1 MNFELYIDYASRIG
15 VSFICGF
22 CLGIERKSRQHSVGI
37 RTLVLISISSCLLSI
52 LSVYMAETFKVTGD
66 PTRIAAGVA
75 SGIGFIGGGAI
86 MRYGLNI
93 RGLTTA
99 AIIFT
104 ASAVG
109 LACGAALYVPAF
121 LTMAALA
128 IVLFIMN
135 RLEKKIFPAAK
146 SKLFTITF
154 NGKGESIPEEATSKI
169 MLNHGFIIHDM
180 NIDYNAQSNQTRLVY
195 TTKTPDKLD
204 SMKFATEIEK
214 LENLAE
220 FKLDDKVGD

>member
-1 MNFELYIDYASRIG
+1 MNYNIYIDYAIRIG

-52 LSVYMAETFKVTGD
+52 LSIYMAESFNVTGD

-109 LACGAALYVPAF
+109 LACGAALYVPAL
-121 LTMAALA
+121 LTMLALA
-128 IVLFIMN
+128 VVLFIMN

-146 SKLFTITF
+146 TKILTISFSGTD
-154 NGKGESIPEEATSKI
+154 IPKSFLTET
-169 MLNHGFIIHDM
+169 MLRYGFIIHDM
-180 NIDYNAQSNQTRLVY
+180 NIEYNKPENQTTLVF
-195 TTKTPDKLD
+195 TTKTPDKLSLVD
-204 SMKFATEIEK
+204 FVNEIEK
-214 LENLAE
+214 LEKLVN
-220 FKLDDKVGD
+220 FKLDDKVAD

>member
-1 MNFELYIDYASRIG
+1 MNYNIYIDYAVRIA
-15 VSFICGF
+15 VSFVCGF

-52 LSVYMAETFKVTGD
+52 LSIYMAESFNVEGD

-99 AIIFT
+99 AIIFA

-109 LACGAALYVPAF
+109 LACGAALYFPA
-121 LTMAALA
+121 LITMFALA

-135 RLEKKIFPAAK
+135 KLEKKIFPAAK
-146 SKLFTITF
+146 TKILTITF
-154 NGKGESIPEEATSKI
+154 NGTDIPKSFLTET
-169 MLNHGFIIHDM
+169 MLRYGFIIHDM
-180 NIDYNAQSNQTRLVY
+180 NIEYDKPLNQTKLVFTSKAPDRLNLMDF
-195 TTKTPDKLD
+195 TK
-204 SMKFATEIEK
+204 EIES
-214 LENLAE
+214 LEKIVS
-220 FKLDDKVGD
+220 FKLDDKVAD

>member
-1 MNFELYIDYASRIG
+1 MDFELYIDYAIRIG

-52 LSVYMAETFKVTGD
+52 LSIYMAESFNVTGD

-109 LACGAALYVPAF
+109 LACGAALYVPAL
-121 LTMAALA
+121 LTMIALA

-146 SKLFTITF
+146 TKILTITF
-154 NGKGESIPEEATSKI
+154 NGTDIPKSFLTET
-169 MLNHGFIIHDM
+169 MLRYGFIIHDM
-180 NIDYNAQSNQTRLVY
+180 NIEYDKPLNQTKLVFTSKAPDRLNLMDF
-195 TTKTPDKLD
+195 TK
-204 SMKFATEIEK
+204 EIESLEK
-214 LENLAE
+214 LVS
-220 FKLDDKVGD
+220 FKLDDKVAD

>member
-1 MNFELYIDYASRIG
+1 MNYELYIDYAVRIA
-15 VSFICGF
+15 VSFACGF

-52 LSVYMAETFKVTGD
+52 LSVHMAENFNVSGD

-109 LACGAALYVPAF
+109 LACGAALYVPAL

-146 SKLFTITF
+146 TKILTISF
-154 NGKGESIPEEATSKI
+154 NGTDIPKDFLTET
-169 MLNHGFIIHDM
+169 MLCYGFIIHDM
-180 NIDYNAQSNQTRLVY
+180 NIEYDKALNQTKLVF
-195 TTKTPDKLD
+195 TSKAPDKLNLMD
-204 SMKFATEIEK
+204 FTKEIESLEK
-214 LENLAE
+214 LVN
-220 FKLDDKVGD
+220 FKLDDKVAD

>member
-1 MNFELYIDYASRIG
+1 MNLELYIDYAIRIG

-52 LSVYMAETFKVTGD
+52 LSIYMAESFNVTGD

-109 LACGAALYVPAF
+109 LACGAALYVPAL
-121 LTMAALA
+121 LTMIALA
-128 IVLFIMN
+128 VVLFIMN

-146 SKLFTITF
+146 TKILTITF
-154 NGKGESIPEEATSKI
+154 NGTDIPKSFLTEI
-169 MLNHGFIIHDM
+169 MLRYGFIIHDM
-180 NIDYNAQSNQTRLVY
+180 NIEYDKPLNQTKLVFTSKAPDRLNLMDF
-195 TTKTPDKLD
+195 TK
-204 SMKFATEIEK
+204 EIESLEK
-214 LENLAE
+214 LVS
-220 FKLDDKVGD
+220 FKLDDKVAD

>member
-1 MNFELYIDYASRIG
+1 MDLQILGDYAIRIG
-15 VSFICGF
+15 VSFACGF

-52 LSVYMAETFKVTGD
+52 LSVYMAEAFNVTGD

-109 LACGAALYVPAF
+109 LACGAALYFPAL
-121 LTMAALA
+121 LTMLALA
-128 IVLFIMN
+128 VVLFIMN

-154 NGKGESIPEEATSKI
+154 NGKGEAVPQEETSKI
-169 MLNHGFIIHDM
+169 MLSFGFIIHDM
-180 NIDYNAQSNQTRLVY
+180 NIDYNAESNQTRLVF
-195 TTKTPDKLD
+195 TTKTPDKLET
-204 SMKFATEIEK
+204 MKFATEIEK

>member
-1 MNFELYIDYASRIG
+1 
-15 VSFICGF
+15 
-22 CLGIERKSRQHSVGI
+22 
-37 RTLVLISISSCLLSI
+37 
-52 LSVYMAETFKVTGD
+52 MAESFNVTGD

-109 LACGAALYVPAF
+109 LACGAALYVPAL

-146 SKLFTITF
+146 SKLVTITF
-154 NGKGESIPEEATSKI
+154 KGSDIPKSFLTET
-169 MLNHGFIIHDM
+169 MLRYGFIIHDM
-180 NIDYNAQSNQTRLVY
+180 NIEYDKPANITKLVFTSKAPDRLNLMEF
-195 TTKTPDKLD
+195 TK
-204 SMKFATEIEK
+204 EIES
-214 LENLAE
+214 LENLVN
-220 FKLDDKVGD
+220 FKLDDKVAD

>member
-1 MNFELYIDYASRIG
+1 MNYEIYADYAIRIA
-15 VSFICGF
+15 VSFACGF

-52 LSVYMAETFKVTGD
+52 LSIYMAETFKVTGD

-109 LACGAALYVPAF
+109 LACGAALYVPAL
-121 LTMAALA
+121 LTMLALA

-146 SKLFTITF
+146 SKLVTITI
-154 NGKGESIPEEATSKI
+154 NGTDIPKSFLTET
-169 MLNHGFIIHDM
+169 MQRYGFIIHDM
-180 NIDYNAQSNQTRLVY
+180 NVEYDKPLNQTTLVF
-195 TTKTPDKLD
+195 TTKTPDRLSLVDFVK
-204 SMKFATEIEK
+204 EIES
-214 LENLAE
+214 LNNLIS
-220 FKLDDKVGD
+220 FKLDDMISD

>member
-1 MNFELYIDYASRIG
+1 MNYELYADYAIRIA
-15 VSFICGF
+15 VSFACGF

-52 LSVYMAETFKVTGD
+52 LSIYMAESFNVTGD

-109 LACGAALYVPAF
+109 LACGAALYVPAL
-121 LTMAALA
+121 LTMLALA
-128 IVLFIMN
+128 VVLFIMN

-146 SKLFTITF
+146 SKLVTITF
-154 NGKGESIPEEATSKI
+154 NGTDIPKSFLTET
-169 MLNHGFIIHDM
+169 MQRYGFIIHDM
-180 NIDYNAQSNQTRLVY
+180 NIEYDKPLNQTKLVFTSKAPDRLNLMEF
-195 TTKTPDKLD
+195 TK
-204 SMKFATEIEK
+204 EIES
-214 LENLAE
+214 LESLVI
-220 FKLDDKVGD
+220 FKLDDKIGE

>member
-1 MNFELYIDYASRIG
+1 MNYEIYADYAIRIL
-15 VSFICGF
+15 VSFACGF

-52 LSVYMAETFKVTGD
+52 LSVYMAESFNVTGD

-109 LACGAALYVPAF
+109 LACGAALYVPAL
-121 LTMAALA
+121 LTMVALA
-128 IVLFIMN
+128 VVLFIMN

-146 SKLFTITF
+146 SKLVTICFTGT
-154 NGKGESIPEEATSKI
+154 NIPKDYLSET
-169 MLNHGFIIHDM
+169 MLRYGFIIHDM
-180 NIDYNAQSNQTRLVY
+180 NIEYDKPANQTKLVF
-195 TTKTPDKLD
+195 TSKAPDKLNLID
-204 SMKFATEIEK
+204 FTKEIES
-214 LENLAE
+214 LENLVT
-220 FKLDDKVGD
+220 FKLDDMIADA

>member
-1 MNFELYIDYASRIG
+1 MNYNIYIDYAVRIA
-15 VSFICGF
+15 VSFVCGF

-52 LSVYMAETFKVTGD
+52 LSIYMAESFNVEGD

-99 AIIFT
+99 AIIFA

-109 LACGAALYVPAF
+109 LACGAALYFPA
-121 LTMAALA
+121 LITMFALA

-135 RLEKKIFPAAK
+135 KLEKKIFPAAK
-146 SKLFTITF
+146 TKILTITF
-154 NGKGESIPEEATSKI
+154 NGTDIPKSFLTET
-169 MLNHGFIIHDM
+169 MLRYGFIIHDM
-180 NIDYNAQSNQTRLVY
+180 NIEYDKPLNQTKLVFTSKAPDRL
-195 TTKTPDKLD
+195 
-204 SMKFATEIEK
+204 
-214 LENLAE
+214 NLMD
-220 FKLDDKVGD
+220 FTNDKVAD

>member
-1 MNFELYIDYASRIG
+1 MNYNIYIDYAVRIA
-15 VSFICGF
+15 VSFVCGF

-52 LSVYMAETFKVTGD
+52 LSIYMAESFNVTGD

-99 AIIFT
+99 AIIFA

-109 LACGAALYVPAF
+109 LACGAALYFPA
-121 LTMAALA
+121 LITMVALA

-135 RLEKKIFPAAK
+135 KLEKKIFPAAK
-146 SKLFTITF
+146 TKILTITF
-154 NGKGESIPEEATSKI
+154 NGTDIPKSFLTET
-169 MLNHGFIIHDM
+169 MLRYGFIIHDM
-180 NIDYNAQSNQTRLVY
+180 NIEYDKPLNQTKLVFTSKAPDRLNLMDF
-195 TTKTPDKLD
+195 TK
-204 SMKFATEIEK
+204 EIES
-214 LENLAE
+214 LEKIVS
-220 FKLDDKVGD
+220 FKLDDKVAD

>member
-1 MNFELYIDYASRIG
+1 MNLELYIDYAIRIG

-52 LSVYMAETFKVTGD
+52 LSIYMAESFNVTGD

-109 LACGAALYVPAF
+109 LACGAALYVPAL
-121 LTMAALA
+121 LTMIALA
-128 IVLFIMN
+128 VVLFIMN

-146 SKLFTITF
+146 TKILTITF
-154 NGKGESIPEEATSKI
+154 NGTDIPKSFLTET
-169 MLNHGFIIHDM
+169 MLRYGFIIHDM
-180 NIDYNAQSNQTRLVY
+180 NIEYDKPLNQTKLVFTSKAPDRLNLMDF
-195 TTKTPDKLD
+195 TK
-204 SMKFATEIEK
+204 EIES
-214 LENLAE
+214 LENLVS
-220 FKLDDKVGD
+220 FKLDDKVAD

>member
-1 MNFELYIDYASRIG
+1 MNYELYADYAVRIA
-15 VSFICGF
+15 VSFVCGF

-52 LSVYMAETFKVTGD
+52 LSIYMAETFKVTGD

-121 LTMAALA
+121 LTMIALA
-128 IVLFIMN
+128 VVLFIMN

-146 SKLFTITF
+146 SKLVTITI
-154 NGKGESIPEEATSKI
+154 KGTDIPKSFLTDT
-169 MLNHGFIIHDM
+169 MQRYGFIIHDM
-180 NIDYNAQSNQTRLVY
+180 NIEYDKPMNQTKLVF
-195 TTKTPDKLD
+195 TTKSPDKLSLID
-204 SMKFATEIEK
+204 FTKEIEC
-214 LENLAE
+214 LESLIS
-220 FKLDDKVGD
+220 FKLDDKIGE

>member
-1 MNFELYIDYASRIG
+1 MNYNIYADYAVRIA
-15 VSFICGF
+15 VSFACGF

-52 LSVYMAETFKVTGD
+52 LSIYMAESFNVTGD

-109 LACGAALYVPAF
+109 LACGAALYVPAL
-121 LTMAALA
+121 LTMLALA

-146 SKLFTITF
+146 SKLVTIAF
-154 NGKGESIPEEATSKI
+154 NGTDIPKEFLTET
-169 MLNHGFIIHDM
+169 MQRFGFIIHDM
-180 NIDYNAQSNQTRLVY
+180 NIEYDKPLNQTKLVF
-195 TTKTPDKLD
+195 TSKAPDKLNLID
-204 SMKFATEIEK
+204 FTKEIES
-214 LENLAE
+214 LENLIT
-220 FKLDDKVGD
+220 FKLDDKIGE

>member
-1 MNFELYIDYASRIG
+1 MNYNLYIDYAIRIG

-52 LSVYMAETFKVTGD
+52 LSIYMAENFNVTGD

-109 LACGAALYVPAF
+109 LACGAALYVPAL
-121 LTMAALA
+121 LTMLALA

-146 SKLFTITF
+146 TKILTISFDGTD
-154 NGKGESIPEEATSKI
+154 IPKNFLTET
-169 MLNHGFIIHDM
+169 MLRYGFIIHDM
-180 NIDYNAQSNQTRLVY
+180 NIEYDKPLNQTKLVF
-195 TTKTPDKLD
+195 TSKTPDKLNIMD
-204 SMKFATEIEK
+204 FTKEIESLEK
-214 LENLAE
+214 LVS
-220 FKLDDKVGD
+220 FKLDDKVAD

>member
-1 MNFELYIDYASRIG
+1 MNIELYIDYAIRIG

-52 LSVYMAETFKVTGD
+52 LSIYMAESFNVTGD

-109 LACGAALYVPAF
+109 LACGAALYVPAL
-121 LTMAALA
+121 LTMIALA
-128 IVLFIMN
+128 VVLFIMN

-146 SKLFTITF
+146 TKILTITF
-154 NGKGESIPEEATSKI
+154 NGTDIPKSFLTET
-169 MLNHGFIIHDM
+169 MLRYGFIIHDM
-180 NIDYNAQSNQTRLVY
+180 NIEYDKPLNQTKLVFTSKAPDRLNLMDF
-195 TTKTPDKLD
+195 TK
-204 SMKFATEIEK
+204 EIESLEK
-214 LENLAE
+214 LVS
-220 FKLDDKVGD
+220 FKLDDKVAD

>member
-1 MNFELYIDYASRIG
+1 MNYNIYIDYAVRIA
-15 VSFICGF
+15 VSFVCGF

-52 LSVYMAETFKVTGD
+52 LSIYMAESFSVEGD

-99 AIIFT
+99 AIIFA

-109 LACGAALYVPAF
+109 LACGAALYFPA
-121 LTMAALA
+121 LITMFALA

-135 RLEKKIFPAAK
+135 KLEKKIFPAAK
-146 SKLFTITF
+146 TKILTITF
-154 NGKGESIPEEATSKI
+154 SGTDIPKSFLTET
-169 MLNHGFIIHDM
+169 MLRYGFIIHDM
-180 NIDYNAQSNQTRLVY
+180 NIEYDKPLNQTKLVFTSKAPDRLNLMDF
-195 TTKTPDKLD
+195 TK
-204 SMKFATEIEK
+204 EIES
-214 LENLAE
+214 LEKIVS
-220 FKLDDKVGD
+220 FKLDDKVAD

>member
-1 MNFELYIDYASRIG
+1 MNYELYIDYAVRIA
-15 VSFICGF
+15 VSFACGF

-52 LSVYMAETFKVTGD
+52 LSIYMAESFNVTGD

-109 LACGAALYVPAF
+109 LACGAALYVPAL
-121 LTMAALA
+121 LTMLALA
-128 IVLFIMN
+128 VVLFIMN

-146 SKLFTITF
+146 SKLVTITF
-154 NGKGESIPEEATSKI
+154 NGTDIPKSFLTET
-169 MLNHGFIIHDM
+169 MQRYGFIIHDM
-180 NIDYNAQSNQTRLVY
+180 NIEYDKPLNQTKLVFTSKAPDRLNLMEF
-195 TTKTPDKLD
+195 TK
-204 SMKFATEIEK
+204 EIES
-214 LENLAE
+214 LESLVI
-220 FKLDDKVGD
+220 FKLDDMIAD

>member
-1 MNFELYIDYASRIG
+1 MNYEIYIDYAIRIA
-15 VSFICGF
+15 VSFVCGF

-37 RTLVLISISSCLLSI
+37 RTLVLISISSCLFSI
-52 LSVYMAETFKVTGD
+52 LSIYMAESFNVTGD

-109 LACGAALYVPAF
+109 LACGAALYIPVL
-121 LTMAALA
+121 LTMLA
-128 IVLFIMN
+128 MTIVLFFMN
-135 RLEKKIFPAAK
+135 RLEKKIFPATK
-146 SKLFTITF
+146 SKLVTVTI
-154 NGKGESIPEEATSKI
+154 NGTDIPKAFLTET
-169 MLNHGFIIHDM
+169 MQRYGFIIHDM
-180 NIDYNAQSNQTRLVY
+180 NIEYDKPLNQTKLVF
-195 TTKTPDKLD
+195 TSKAPDKLNLID
-204 SMKFATEIEK
+204 FTKEIEG
-214 LENLAE
+214 LENLVI
-220 FKLDDKVGD
+220 FKLDDMIAEA

>member
-1 MNFELYIDYASRIG
+1 MNYGLLGDYAVRIA
-15 VSFICGF
+15 VSFVCGF

-52 LSVYMAETFKVTGD
+52 LSIYMAESFNVTGD

-109 LACGAALYVPAF
+109 LACGAALYVPAL

-146 SKLFTITF
+146 SKLVTITF
-154 NGKGESIPEEATSKI
+154 KGTDIPKAFLTET
-169 MLNHGFIIHDM
+169 MQRYGFIIHDM
-180 NIDYNAQSNQTRLVY
+180 NIEYDKPADQTKLVF
-195 TTKTPDKLD
+195 TTKTPDRLSLMD
-204 SMKFATEIEK
+204 
-214 LENLAE
+214 
-220 FKLDDKVGD
+220 FKS

>member
-1 MNFELYIDYASRIG
+1 MDLELYIDYAIRIA
-15 VSFICGF
+15 VSFACGF
-22 CLGIERKSRQHSVGI
+22 CLGIERKSRQHTVGI

-52 LSVYMAETFKVTGD
+52 LSVYMAETFDVTGD

-109 LACGAALYVPAF
+109 LACGAALYVPAL
-121 LTMAALA
+121 LTMIALA
-128 IVLFIMN
+128 VVLFIMN

-146 SKLFTITF
+146 NKILTITF
-154 NGKGESIPEEATSKI
+154 GGTDIPKSFLTET
-169 MLNHGFIIHDM
+169 MLRYGFIIHDM
-180 NIDYNAQSNQTRLVY
+180 NIEFDKPLNQTKLVF
-195 TTKTPDKLD
+195 TSKAPDKLNLMD
-204 SMKFATEIEK
+204 FTKEIES
-214 LENLAE
+214 LENLVN
-220 FKLDDKVGD
+220 FKLDDKVAD

>member
-1 MNFELYIDYASRIG
+1 MNYNIYIDYAVRIA
-15 VSFICGF
+15 VSFVCGF

-52 LSVYMAETFKVTGD
+52 LSIYMAESFNVEGD

-99 AIIFT
+99 AIIFA

-109 LACGAALYVPAF
+109 LACGAALYFPA
-121 LTMAALA
+121 LITMVALA

-135 RLEKKIFPAAK
+135 KLEKKIFPAAK
-146 SKLFTITF
+146 TKILTITF
-154 NGKGESIPEEATSKI
+154 SGTDIPKSFLTET
-169 MLNHGFIIHDM
+169 MLRYGFIIHDM
-180 NIDYNAQSNQTRLVY
+180 NIEYDKPLNQTKLVFTSKAPDRLNLMDF
-195 TTKTPDKLD
+195 TK
-204 SMKFATEIEK
+204 EIES
-214 LENLAE
+214 LEKIVS
-220 FKLDDKVGD
+220 FKLDDKVAD

>member
-1 MNFELYIDYASRIG
+1 MNLELYIDYAIRIG

-52 LSVYMAETFKVTGD
+52 LSIYMAESFNVTGD

-109 LACGAALYVPAF
+109 LACGAALYVPAL
-121 LTMAALA
+121 LTMIALA
-128 IVLFIMN
+128 VVLFIMN

-146 SKLFTITF
+146 TKILTISFDGTD
-154 NGKGESIPEEATSKI
+154 IPKNFLTET
-169 MLNHGFIIHDM
+169 LLRYGFIIHDM
-180 NIDYNAQSNQTRLVY
+180 NIEYDKPLNQTKLVFTSKAPDRLNLMDF
-195 TTKTPDKLD
+195 TK
-204 SMKFATEIEK
+204 EIESLEK
-214 LENLAE
+214 LVS
-220 FKLDDKVGD
+220 FKLDDKVAD

>member
-1 MNFELYIDYASRIG
+1 MNYELYADYAIRIA
-15 VSFICGF
+15 VSFACGF

-52 LSVYMAETFKVTGD
+52 LSIYMAESFNVTGD

-109 LACGAALYVPAF
+109 LACGAALYVPAL
-121 LTMAALA
+121 LTMLALA
-128 IVLFIMN
+128 VVLFIMN

-146 SKLFTITF
+146 SKLVTITF
-154 NGKGESIPEEATSKI
+154 NGTDIPKSFLTET
-169 MLNHGFIIHDM
+169 MQRYGFIIHDM
-180 NIDYNAQSNQTRLVY
+180 NIEYDKPAD
-195 TTKTPDKLD
+195 TTKLVFTSKAPDRLNLMEFTK
-204 SMKFATEIEK
+204 EIES
-214 LENLAE
+214 LENLIT
-220 FKLDDKVGD
+220 FKLDDMIAD

>member
-1 MNFELYIDYASRIG
+1 MNYNIYIDYAVRIA
-15 VSFICGF
+15 VSFVCGF

-52 LSVYMAETFKVTGD
+52 LSIYMAETFKVTGD

-99 AIIFT
+99 AIIFA

-109 LACGAALYVPAF
+109 LACGAALYVPAL
-121 LTMAALA
+121 LTMLALA

-146 SKLFTITF
+146 SKLVTITF
-154 NGKGESIPEEATSKI
+154 AGTDIPKSFLTET
-169 MLNHGFIIHDM
+169 MHNYGFIIHDM
-180 NIDYNAQSNQTRLVY
+180 NIEYEKPLNQTKLVF
-195 TTKTPDKLD
+195 TTKTPDKLNLIEFT
-204 SMKFATEIEK
+204 KEIES
-214 LENLAE
+214 LESMVS
-220 FKLDDKVGD
+220 FKLDDMISD

>member
-1 MNFELYIDYASRIG
+1 MNYEIYADYAIRIA
-15 VSFICGF
+15 VSFACGF

-52 LSVYMAETFKVTGD
+52 LSVYMAEAFNVEGD

-121 LTMAALA
+121 LTMIALA
-128 IVLFIMN
+128 VVLFIMN

-146 SKLFTITF
+146 SKLVTITI
-154 NGKGESIPEEATSKI
+154 KGTDIPKSFLTDT
-169 MLNHGFIIHDM
+169 MQRYGFIIHDM
-180 NIDYNAQSNQTRLVY
+180 NIEYDKPMNQTKLVF
-195 TTKTPDKLD
+195 TTKSPDKLSLID
-204 SMKFATEIEK
+204 FTKEIEC
-214 LENLAE
+214 LESLIS
-220 FKLDDKVGD
+220 FKLDDKIGE

>member
-1 MNFELYIDYASRIG
+1 MNYNIYIDYAVRIAL
-15 VSFICGF
+15 SFVCGF

-52 LSVYMAETFKVTGD
+52 LSIYMAESFNVEGD

-99 AIIFT
+99 AIIFA

-109 LACGAALYVPAF
+109 LACGAALYFPA
-121 LTMAALA
+121 LITMFALA

-135 RLEKKIFPAAK
+135 KLEKKIFPAAK
-146 SKLFTITF
+146 TKILTITF
-154 NGKGESIPEEATSKI
+154 NGTDIPKSFLTET
-169 MLNHGFIIHDM
+169 MLRYGFIIHDM
-180 NIDYNAQSNQTRLVY
+180 NIEYDKPLNQTKLVFTSKAPDRLNLMDF
-195 TTKTPDKLD
+195 TK
-204 SMKFATEIEK
+204 EIES
-214 LENLAE
+214 LEKIVS
-220 FKLDDKVGD
+220 FKLDDKVAD

>member
-1 MNFELYIDYASRIG
+1 MNLELYIDYAIRIG

-52 LSVYMAETFKVTGD
+52 LSIYMAESFNVTGD

-109 LACGAALYVPAF
+109 LACGAALYVPAL
-121 LTMAALA
+121 LTMIALA
-128 IVLFIMN
+128 VVLFIMN

-146 SKLFTITF
+146 TKILTITF
-154 NGKGESIPEEATSKI
+154 NGTDIPKSFLTET
-169 MLNHGFIIHDM
+169 MLRYGFIIHDM
-180 NIDYNAQSNQTRLVY
+180 NIEYDKPLNQTKLVFTSKAPDRLNLMDF
-195 TTKTPDKLD
+195 TK
-204 SMKFATEIEK
+204 EIESLEK
-214 LENLAE
+214 LVN
-220 FKLDDKVGD
+220 FKLDDKVAD

>member
-1 MNFELYIDYASRIG
+1 MNYEIYADYAVRIA
-15 VSFICGF
+15 VSFACGF

-52 LSVYMAETFKVTGD
+52 LSIYMAETFKVEGD

-109 LACGAALYVPAF
+109 LACGAALYVPAL
-121 LTMAALA
+121 LTMLALA

-146 SKLFTITF
+146 SKLVTITI
-154 NGKGESIPEEATSKI
+154 NGTDIPKSFLTET
-169 MLNHGFIIHDM
+169 MQRYGFIIHDM
-180 NIDYNAQSNQTRLVY
+180 NIEYDKPLNQTKLVF
-195 TTKTPDKLD
+195 TSKAPDKL
-204 SMKFATEIEK
+204 KLIEFTKEIEG
-214 LENLAE
+214 LENLVV
-220 FKLDDKVGD
+220 FKLDDMIADA

>member
-1 MNFELYIDYASRIG
+1 MDFELYIDYAIRIG

-52 LSVYMAETFKVTGD
+52 LSVHMAENFTVTGD

-109 LACGAALYVPAF
+109 LACGAALYIPAL
-121 LTMAALA
+121 LTMVALA
-128 IVLFIMN
+128 VVLFIMN

-146 SKLFTITF
+146 TKILTITF
-154 NGKGESIPEEATSKI
+154 GGTDIPKTFLTET
-169 MLNHGFIIHDM
+169 MLRYGFIIHDM
-180 NIDYNAQSNQTRLVY
+180 NIEYDKPLNQTKLVFTSKAPDRLNLMDF
-195 TTKTPDKLD
+195 TK
-204 SMKFATEIEK
+204 EIESLEK
-214 LENLAE
+214 LVS
-220 FKLDDKVGD
+220 FKLDDKVAD

>member
-1 MNFELYIDYASRIG
+1 MNYGLLGDYAVRIA
-15 VSFICGF
+15 VSFACGF

-52 LSVYMAETFKVTGD
+52 LSIYMAESFNVKGD

-109 LACGAALYVPAF
+109 LACGAALYVPAL

-135 RLEKKIFPAAK
+135 KLEKKIFPAAK
-146 SKLFTITF
+146 SKLVTITF
-154 NGKGESIPEEATSKI
+154 KGRDIPKSFLTET
-169 MLNHGFIIHDM
+169 MLRYGFIIHDM
-180 NIDYNAQSNQTRLVY
+180 NIEYDKPADITKLVFTSKAPDRLNLMEF
-195 TTKTPDKLD
+195 TK
-204 SMKFATEIEK
+204 EIEG
-214 LENLAE
+214 LENLVN
-220 FKLDDKVGD
+220 FKLDDKVAD

>member
-1 MNFELYIDYASRIG
+1 MNYELYADYAVRIA
-15 VSFICGF
+15 VSFACGF

-52 LSVYMAETFKVTGD
+52 LSIYMAEAFNVEGD

-109 LACGAALYVPAF
+109 LACGAALYVPAL
-121 LTMAALA
+121 LTMLALA

-146 SKLFTITF
+146 SKLFTIDR
-154 NGKGESIPEEATSKI
+154 KS
-169 MLNHGFIIHDM
+169 
-180 NIDYNAQSNQTRLVY
+180 TRLNSSHSSQSRM
-195 TTKTPDKLD
+195 P
-204 SMKFATEIEK
+204 SSA
-214 LENLAE
+214 
-220 FKLDDKVGD
+220 

>member
-1 MNFELYIDYASRIG
+1 MNYGLLGDYAIRIA
-15 VSFICGF
+15 VSFACGF

-52 LSVYMAETFKVTGD
+52 LSIYMAESFNVTGD

-109 LACGAALYVPAF
+109 LACGAALYVPAL

-146 SKLFTITF
+146 SKLVTITF
-154 NGKGESIPEEATSKI
+154 KGSDIPKSFLTET
-169 MLNHGFIIHDM
+169 MLRYGFIIHDM
-180 NIDYNAQSNQTRLVY
+180 NIEYDKPANITKLVFTSKAPDRLNLMEF
-195 TTKTPDKLD
+195 TK
-204 SMKFATEIEK
+204 EIES
-214 LENLAE
+214 LENLVN
-220 FKLDDKVGD
+220 FKLDDKVAD

>member
-1 MNFELYIDYASRIG
+1 MNLELYIDYAIRIG

-52 LSVYMAETFKVTGD
+52 LSIYMAESFNVTGD

-109 LACGAALYVPAF
+109 LACGAALYVPAL
-121 LTMAALA
+121 LTMIALA
-128 IVLFIMN
+128 VVLFIMN

-146 SKLFTITF
+146 TKILTITF
-154 NGKGESIPEEATSKI
+154 NGTDIPKSFLTET
-169 MLNHGFIIHDM
+169 MLRYGFIIHDM
-180 NIDYNAQSNQTRLVY
+180 NIEYDKPLNQTKLVFTSKAPDRLNLMDF
-195 TTKTPDKLD
+195 TK
-204 SMKFATEIEK
+204 EIESLEK
-214 LENLAE
+214 LVN
-220 FKLDDKVGD
+220 FKLDDKISE